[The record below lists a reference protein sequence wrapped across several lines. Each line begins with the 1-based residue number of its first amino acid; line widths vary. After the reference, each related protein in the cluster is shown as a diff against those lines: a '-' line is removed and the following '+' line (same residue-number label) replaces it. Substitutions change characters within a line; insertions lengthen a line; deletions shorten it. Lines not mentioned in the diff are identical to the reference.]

1 MNEAIDE
8 ILKNAKTIA
17 VVGASPK
24 PNRDSG
30 KITEYLKS
38 VGYKVFPINPLY
50 DEVAGLKCY
59 KSLSDVSEKIEIV
72 NIFRKSEEV
81 MPIVE
86 EAIKIGA
93 ETIWMQFEV
102 INQEAAKK
110 AEAAGLKVVMDRC
123 IYVEHRNRK
132 I

>member
-102 INQEAAKK
+102 INQEAAKS
-110 AEAAGLKVVMDRC
+110 
-123 IYVEHRNRK
+123 
-132 I
+132 